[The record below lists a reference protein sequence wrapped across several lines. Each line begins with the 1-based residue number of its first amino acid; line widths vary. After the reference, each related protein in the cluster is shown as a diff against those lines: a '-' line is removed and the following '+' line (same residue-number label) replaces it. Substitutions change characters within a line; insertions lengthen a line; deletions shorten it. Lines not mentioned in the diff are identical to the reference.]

1 MNEQK
6 QQSVALRVKANF
18 DTIRTKKSKK
28 ESDYMSNAA
37 IRRKRGLFSPLKNA
51 LCPTEVYV
59 ARKIVLPFVPHA
71 VVRPEN
77 HATAACSLVATG
89 SRMLSG
95 YRVVTAREV
104 AERRARV
111 LQHA

>member
-1 MNEQK
+1 MSPVFWYNTHHKFKEN
-6 QQSVALRVKANF
+6 SNF
-18 DTIRTKKSKK
+18 MAQETVG
-28 ESDYMSNAA
+28 
-37 IRRKRGLFSPLKNA
+37 RKRGLFSPLKNA
-51 LCPTEVYV
+51 LSPTEVYV

-77 HATAACSLVATG
+77 RATAACSLVATG
-89 SRMLSG
+89 SRMLSA